1 MFSTVFIVFPIGNH
15 EARLGEVAKPPPK
28 DPRRELAA
36 AIKKTTKGRWL
47 LLSPNEILLSLPQRP
62 KKKFSQKV
70 PNPKSLRIGHHL
82 SCDIGDE
89 LMIN

>member
-36 AIKKTTKGRWL
+36 AIKKNNKRKMAAVVAKRNLALVATKAK
-47 LLSPNEILLSLPQRP
+47 EKI
-62 KKKFSQKV
+62 F
-70 PNPKSLRIGHHL
+70 PKSSKSQITQNWSSLVL
-82 SCDIGDE
+82 
-89 LMIN
+89 